1 VEGKKE
7 VKIDK
12 YYTFTTSIALD
23 TMTFLLDE
31 KLQREVRAQVDR
43 MENLH

>member
-12 YYTFTTSIALD
+12 YYTFTTHIALY

-31 KLQREVRAQVDR
+31 KLQWEVRAQVDR

>member
-12 YYTFTTSIALD
+12 YYTFTTRIALD
-23 TMTFLLDE
+23 TVTFLLVE
-31 KLQREVRAQVDR
+31 KLQWEVRAQVDR